1 MIFLLLLH
9 QFYRKMRKQSLSN
22 GIDWLSVFIYIA
34 LVAMGWMNIYS
45 SSLSSSNVDASLLDI
60 SQIYGKQLMFII
72 LTIPIIFIVL
82 FTDARFY
89 EKFSGVIF
97 VVSLLSLVGLFAF
110 GKTIAGQRCWYGIG
124 GFTLQPSEFA
134 KAATSLALAKY
145 LGDVQVNLYHVNH
158 QIKALAIM
166 FLPVLL
172 ILPQPDPGSALI
184 YSIFIMVLY
193 REGLPGWYLVV
204 AGLAIFFF
212 VLALEIPVVYIV
224 IAVFIGLGIVYYFS
238 KKNSRNLVFS
248 LIILGLISG
257 YTYSVNYVFN
267 NVFKQ
272 HHRDRFNILL
282 GKSVD
287 LKGIGYNTHQSEI
300 AVGSGGW
307 LGKGYL
313 SGTQTKGGFVP
324 EQHTDYIFTTV
335 GEEWGFI
342 GCIVVL
348 GLFIGLILR
357 ILYLAERQKTKFSRV
372 YGYCVAGILF
382 IHTFVNVAMVLGV
395 FPTIGVPLPFFSYGG
410 SGLWGFTILLFIF
423 LKMDA
428 NKVNEW

>member
-1 MIFLLLLH
+1 MKNQSVSTNLDWICVIIF
-9 QFYRKMRKQSLSN
+9 
-22 GIDWLSVFIYIA
+22 IA
-34 LVAMGWMNIYS
+34 LVILGWLNIYS
-45 SSLSSSNVDASLLDI
+45 SSLSLSMVNDSIFDI
-60 SQIYGKQLMFII
+60 SQVYGKQMLFIF

-82 FTDARFY
+82 FADAKFY
-89 EKFSGVIF
+89 EKYSIIIF
-97 VVSLLSLVGLFAF
+97 AVSLLSLIGLFIF

-124 GFTLQPSEFA
+124 SFTLQPSEFA
-134 KAATSLALAKY
+134 KAATSLALAKF
-145 LGDVQVNLYHVNH
+145 LSDVQVNLNNVND
-158 QIKALAIM
+158 QIKALAIV

-184 YSIFIMVLY
+184 YFIFFLVLY
-193 REGLPGWYLVV
+193 REGLPSWYLVV
-204 AGLAIFFF
+204 GFSAIFLFI
-212 VLALEIPVVYIV
+212 LALILQPIYIV
-224 IAVFIGLGIVYYFS
+224 IFAAIILAIIYFKSRIINRSLLFSGLI
-238 KKNSRNLVFS
+238 LVFVA
-248 LIILGLISG
+248 GFV
-257 YTYSVNYVFN
+257 YSVDYVFK

-282 GKSVD
+282 GKAVD
-287 LKGIGYNTHQSEI
+287 MKGIGYNTNQSEI

-307 LGKGYL
+307 FGKGFL
-313 SGTQTKGGFVP
+313 EGTQTKGGFVP

-335 GEEWGFI
+335 GEEWGFL
-342 GCIVVL
+342 GSLVVVA
-348 GLFIGLILR
+348 LFIGLILR

-382 IHTFVNVAMVLGV
+382 IHTFVNIAMVLGI